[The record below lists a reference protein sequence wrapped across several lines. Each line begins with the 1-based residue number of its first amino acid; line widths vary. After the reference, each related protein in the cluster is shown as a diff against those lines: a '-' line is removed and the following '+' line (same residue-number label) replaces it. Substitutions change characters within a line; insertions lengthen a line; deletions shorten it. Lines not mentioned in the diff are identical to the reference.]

1 MKVFR
6 IFLLILFIA
15 AGNAFISASPASVKS
30 GSKTKVYTIED
41 VKNGLDCE
49 IEMFREYSSENGT
62 IEIKKGKGFL
72 SFFPNKTKI
81 PISETTV
88 NRLCYY
94 INIFYISKT
103 SPIILNKRKRDTYLL
118 NYTTFDITF
127 TGMFQRR
134 KFHNRT
140 DFWTIQGP
148 YLITFNPEFLNFAHY
163 IDGIVHHYGKLS
175 HKE

>member
-30 GSKTKVYTIED
+30 GSKTKVHTVED

-103 SPIILNKRKRDTYLL
+103 SPIILNKRKRDIDLHVS
-118 NYTTFDITF
+118 TTFDITF